1 MKEPRW
7 GHQREDGWM
16 TRTLVLTVD
25 RDNDLG
31 IKTSIRGPVVG
42 RRQVLTAALKLGIA
56 DPEES
61 DTNAILGAL
70 AQNDQLVDAK
80 GEEDEIEIAILTGD
94 EKVGMRS
101 DRAIAAQLEEV
112 VSNFQPDQAILV
124 TDGAEDESVLPIIT
138 SQVRIDHVEKVTVR
152 QSKGIEGTY
161 YYIVRALEDPRWRS
175 KIMVPVGAV
184 MAILGLGIMLP
195 NEIGGVVIGALPL
208 VMGLYIFS
216 KGAGIETTVNRV
228 IQEMRE
234 NADAAMF
241 SSLLWTATLFS
252 AIFAVVEG
260 WRTFIVQ
267 DGVAPTQS
275 ILWLNVIHSS
285 LAWTIIAFL
294 TSTAG
299 FMLLRLKRGS
309 FSGSLIVLS
318 VFGMVVYSFLNT
330 ALDIAIRVLNGTSY
344 QFSVEMI
351 LDDLTTPLIWVVVLW
366 MVMTVVRSL
375 QAKQAQADRYWGI

>member
-1 MKEPRW
+1 M
-7 GHQREDGWM
+7 GVSQGGAGM

-31 IKTSIRGPVVG
+31 LKTSIRGPVVG

-70 AQNDQLVDAK
+70 SQHDKIAEGK
-80 GEEDEIEIAILTGD
+80 SEDDEVEIAILTGD
-94 EKVGMRS
+94 EKVGVRS
-101 DRAIAAQLEEV
+101 DRAIAAQLDEV
-112 VSNFQPDQAILV
+112 VSAFQPDQAILV

-138 SQVRIDHVEKVTVR
+138 SQVRIDHVEKVIVK

-161 YYIVRALEDPRWRS
+161 YYIVKALEDPKWRS
-175 KIMVPVGAV
+175 KIMIPFGAV
-184 MAILGLGIMLP
+184 LAILGFGIMLP

-208 VMGLYIFS
+208 VLGLYIFS
-216 KGAGIETTVNRV
+216 KGAGIESTVNRV
-228 IQEMRE
+228 MQEMRE

-252 AIFAVVEG
+252 AIFAVAEG
-260 WRTFIVQ
+260 WRAFGEQ
-267 DGVAPTQS
+267 DLASSQS
-275 ILWLNVIHSS
+275 VLWLSVIHSS
-285 LAWTIIAFL
+285 LAWTVIAFL

-318 VFGMVVYSFLNT
+318 VFGMVVYSFLNA
-330 ALDIAIRVLNGTSY
+330 ALDIAIRVLEGTSY
-344 QFSVEMI
+344 VFSVEMI
-351 LDDLTTPLIWVVVLW
+351 LNDLTTPLIWVAVLW
-366 MVMTVVRSL
+366 MVTTVVRTL
-375 QAKQAQADRYWGI
+375 QTRQAQADRYWGI